1 MGGSQRASFK
11 KGSMFEIYENG
22 YREKIFFHCSCF
34 DEGDHEFFEKW
45 SKILKF
51 CISDL
56 VERDRVFEKSQI

>member
-1 MGGSQRASFK
+1 
-11 KGSMFEIYENG
+11 MFEIYENG
-22 YREKIFFHCSCF
+22 YREKIFFHFSCF

-51 CISDL
+51 RISDL